1 MDKDIVKIEVKGV
14 TLDIDKSVL
23 DNMEL
28 VDALTEMQSD
38 EDVMSVSK
46 VTKLVL
52 GEKNRRKLYEKLR
65 TDKGN
70 VPVAEVSEAVKA
82 VFEALG
88 DSSKNS

>member
-52 GEKNRRKLYEKLR
+52 GEENRRKLYEKLR